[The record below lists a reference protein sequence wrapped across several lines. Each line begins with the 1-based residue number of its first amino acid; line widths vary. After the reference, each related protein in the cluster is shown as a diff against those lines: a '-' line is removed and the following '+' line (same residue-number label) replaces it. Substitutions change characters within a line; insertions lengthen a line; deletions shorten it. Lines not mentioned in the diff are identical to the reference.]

1 MKFFAIVTITLV
13 SHFCGNSCFSQERQ
27 GYYDN
32 HLVKSR
38 LESSRIKNQLAQL
51 QRKTSSKLLSESSI
65 KMEQILKAD
74 VPQYLTEWQSGASK
88 KWSISKILGRNMFKY
103 ALSVS
108 AIGAGT
114 ALLRDF
120 SETGEIRP
128 YKALDFLT
136 DSQFFK
142 SSLGIFVGSTMLS
155 TLGNFLPAGIGPILK
170 TVPSFLGA
178 ALGYEWSQGN
188 LGNLDWA
195 REGLSAIASS
205 AAFIAFGGGGL
216 IAIAGGV
223 IASMLSDQ
231 LYDTFKAQKSP
242 SLRDSGSNQT
252 VPKSTN
258 IGMDGK
264 KIKTSPPYL
273 HLRKEI
279 LRSIQDNLANENLD
293 QTRENLENLQRISGG
308 N

>member
-1 MKFFAIVTITLV
+1 MKFFVIVALALIG
-13 SHFCGNSCFSQERQ
+13 HFCGNSCFSQGSQ
-27 GYYDN
+27 AYFDK

-51 QRKTSSKLLSESSI
+51 QRNTSSKLLSESSV

-74 VPQYLTEWQSGASK
+74 VPQYLTEWQSGTSK
-88 KWSISKILGRNMFKY
+88 KWSVSKILGRNMFKY
-103 ALSVS
+103 TLSVS

-128 YKALDFLT
+128 HKALDFLT

-205 AAFIAFGGGGL
+205 AAFVAFGGGGL

-231 LYDTFKAQKSP
+231 LYDTFNAQRSTNIQH
-242 SLRDSGSNQT
+242 SGT
-252 VPKSTN
+252 IEKVPESTN
-258 IGMDGK
+258 IGMEGK
-264 KIKTSPPYL
+264 KIETSPPYL
-273 HLRKEI
+273 HLRKQI
-279 LRSIQDNLANENLD
+279 LRNIQDNLTNENLD
-293 QTRENLENLQRISGG
+293 QTRENLENLHRISGE

>member
-1 MKFFAIVTITLV
+1 
-13 SHFCGNSCFSQERQ
+13 
-27 GYYDN
+27 
-32 HLVKSR
+32 
-38 LESSRIKNQLAQL
+38 
-51 QRKTSSKLLSESSI
+51 
-65 KMEQILKAD
+65 MEQILKAD